1 MQSKNIECSVCVNS
15 FLIFETVW
23 YTLDNIHTNWL
34 RKGLHAV
41 VITIL
46 LIIWLLL

>member
-1 MQSKNIECSVCVNS
+1 MQSKIIEFMVCVIS
-15 FLIFETVW
+15 FFIFETVW
-23 YTLDNIHTNWL
+23 YTIDNIHTNWL